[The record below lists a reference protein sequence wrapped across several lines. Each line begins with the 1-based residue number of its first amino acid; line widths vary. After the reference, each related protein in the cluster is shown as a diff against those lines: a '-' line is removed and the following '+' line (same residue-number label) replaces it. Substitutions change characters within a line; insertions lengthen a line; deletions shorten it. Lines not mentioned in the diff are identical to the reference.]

1 MEKTMRKIKST
12 PGYSAKAVA
21 RAVGHS
27 SQFLDQMSNDLA
39 TIPLDGDLLKVLD
52 GVSSHALLEVLKQRG
67 GHPGALAEAAIL
79 CAKKSLDYN
88 AGKGTNIHNIDRSNY
103 FPLGL
108 ASYAQMIHTKSER
121 LLSLVRKGGD
131 DAIFESARD
140 TCLDLINYAG
150 FAADHLQREVKP

>member
-1 MEKTMRKIKST
+1 MRKTKT
-12 PGYSAKAVA
+12 KPAGY
-21 RAVGHS
+21 S
-27 SQFLDQMSNDLA
+27 SQFLAQMANDLEGM
-39 TIPLDGDLLKVLD
+39 PLDGDLLKVLD
-52 GVSSHALLEVLKQRG
+52 GVSSHALLEVLRRRG

-79 CAKKSLDYN
+79 CAKKSMDYN
-88 AGKGTNIHNIDRSNY
+88 AGKGVDIHNIDRSNY

-131 DAIFESARD
+131 GAIFESARD

-150 FAADHLQREVKP
+150 FAADHLQREVKS